1 MSTPETR
8 RPDKRMS
15 PPVITSTLRMTFAD
29 TRREDAL
36 RVLRSML
43 GPVRSHQG
51 CLATRLMRDD
61 QDERIL
67 TWVEHWHSREDH
79 ERHVRSDA
87 FRRLLAVMDLAAEPP
102 LLEVDE
108 VERRQG
114 FEIVE
119 QLRGEAPLMSLNVDS
134 TRKRGVEWPVAP
146 RSFTTVEEKDGTKP

>member
-1 MSTPETR
+1 MVS
-8 RPDKRMS
+8 
-15 PPVITSTLRMTFAD
+15 STLRMVFVPPA
-29 TRREDAL
+29 REEAL
-36 RVLRSML
+36 QVLRSLL
-43 GPVRSHQG
+43 GPVRSHPG

-119 QLRGEAPLMSLNVDS
+119 QLRGL
-134 TRKRGVEWPVAP
+134 
-146 RSFTTVEEKDGTKP
+146 RS

>member
-1 MSTPETR
+1 MVFV
-8 RPDKRMS
+8 
-15 PPVITSTLRMTFAD
+15 PPA
-29 TRREDAL
+29 REEAL
-36 RVLRSML
+36 QVLRSLL
-43 GPVRSHQG
+43 GPVRSHPG

-108 VERRQG
+108 VERRKG
-114 FEIVE
+114 FEAVE
-119 QLRGEAPLMSLNVDS
+119 QLLGPASLASLNVDS
-134 TRKRGVEWPVAP
+134 RRQRGVQ
-146 RSFTTVEEKDGTKP
+146 

>member
-1 MSTPETR
+1 MVS
-8 RPDKRMS
+8 
-15 PPVITSTLRMTFAD
+15 STLRMVFVSPA
-29 TRREDAL
+29 REEAL
-36 RVLRSML
+36 QVLRSLL
-43 GPVRSHQG
+43 GPVRSHPG

-119 QLRGEAPLMSLNVDS
+119 QLRGAAPLMSLNVDS
-134 TRKRGVEWPVAP
+134 TRKRGV
-146 RSFTTVEEKDGTKP
+146 K

>member
-1 MSTPETR
+1 L
-8 RPDKRMS
+8 
-15 PPVITSTLRMTFAD
+15 ITSTLRMVFTEPARD
-29 TRREDAL
+29 EAL
-36 RVLRSML
+36 RVLRTL
-43 GPVRSHQG
+43 WGPVRSHPG

-108 VERRQG
+108 VEHRQG

-119 QLRGEAPLMSLNVDS
+119 QLRGAAPLVSPNVDS
-134 TRKRGVEWPVAP
+134 NPSRGEK
-146 RSFTTVEEKDGTKP
+146 EEAGTKP

>member
-1 MSTPETR
+1 MVFV
-8 RPDKRMS
+8 
-15 PPVITSTLRMTFAD
+15 PPA
-29 TRREDAL
+29 REEAL
-36 RVLRSML
+36 QVLRSLL
-43 GPVRSHQG
+43 GPVRSHPG
-51 CLATRLMRDD
+51 CLATRLMRDEL
-61 QDERIL
+61 DERVL

-119 QLRGEAPLMSLNVDS
+119 QLRGAAPLMSLNVDS
-134 TRKRGVEWPVAP
+134 TRKRGV
-146 RSFTTVEEKDGTKP
+146 K